1 MIAANNN
8 ALVFFGLFLA
18 GLLFVPLSVSFMVP
32 EADADHYTE
41 TVQNAP
47 GSSYVGCEETNS
59 CFLPSTVIIDVGG
72 TVTWENPDNVPH
84 TVTSG
89 TSSNGPDGYFDSNLI
104 MVGDTYTNTF
114 DSAGTYTYFCMIHP
128 WMAGTV
134 TVTAGGSGTT
144 SLSGTILRSDGTAYQ
159 TTKWQADEAL
169 TESGLN
175 WTIFRP
181 SLIFGDPCGEGRPEF
196 CTQVRD
202 DMLSMPFPAPLFYNG
217 LLPFNSG
224 LFSMSPIHV
233 KNVAEFFVKS
243 INSKICEKNI
253 FDLGGPEVLTWK
265 EIIHKIALASGKRTW
280 KIPAPVVVIKIAA
293 SILDRFKWF
302 PVTRDQ
308 LTMLMES
315 NTVSANYFDDFSI
328 NPKNFN
334 LENLEYLK

>member
-1 MIAANNN
+1 MKVAVFGGTGFVGSYIVRELVRKGFIPKILVRSGSLAKIISPCEVVRGDIQDKNAIIETIQGTEVVIYTIGIIREFPKKGVTFKELQLNGLKRCIEIARK
-8 ALVFFGLFLA
+8 
-18 GLLFVPLSVSFMVP
+18 
-32 EADADHYTE
+32 
-41 TVQNAP
+41 
-47 GSSYVGCEETNS
+47 
-59 CFLPSTVIIDVGG
+59 IDVKRFILM
-72 TVTWENPDNVPH
+72 
-84 TVTSG
+84 SA
-89 TSSNGPDGYFDSNLI
+89 NG
-104 MVGDTYTNTF
+104 V
-114 DSAGTYTYFCMIHP
+114 
-128 WMAGTV
+128 
-134 TVTAGGSGTT
+134 
-144 SLSGTILRSDGTAYQ
+144 RSDGTAYQ

-181 SLIFGDPCGEGRPEF
+181 SLIFGDPSREGRPEF
-196 CTQVRD
+196 CTQIRD

-328 NPKNFN
+328 NPKKFNF
-334 LENLEYLK
+334 ENLVYLK

>member
-1 MIAANNN
+1 MKVAVFGGTGFVGSYIVRELVRKGFIPKILVRSGSLSKIISPCEVVRGDIKDKNAIIETIRGTEVVIYTIGIIREFPKKGVTFKELQLNGLKRCIEIARK
-8 ALVFFGLFLA
+8 
-18 GLLFVPLSVSFMVP
+18 
-32 EADADHYTE
+32 
-41 TVQNAP
+41 
-47 GSSYVGCEETNS
+47 
-59 CFLPSTVIIDVGG
+59 IDVKRFILM
-72 TVTWENPDNVPH
+72 
-84 TVTSG
+84 SA
-89 TSSNGPDGYFDSNLI
+89 NG
-104 MVGDTYTNTF
+104 V
-114 DSAGTYTYFCMIHP
+114 
-128 WMAGTV
+128 
-134 TVTAGGSGTT
+134 
-144 SLSGTILRSDGTAYQ
+144 RSDGTAYQ

-169 TESGLN
+169 TKSGLN

-181 SLIFGDPCGEGRPEF
+181 SLIFGDPRGEGRPEF

-243 INSKICEKNI
+243 INLKICEKNI

-328 NPKNFN
+328 NPKKFN

>member
-1 MIAANNN
+1 MKVALFGGTGFVGSYIVRELVRKGFIPKILVRSGSLSKIISPCEVVRGDIKDKNAIIETIRGTEVVIYTIGIIREFPKKGVTFKELQLNGLKRCIEIARK
-8 ALVFFGLFLA
+8 
-18 GLLFVPLSVSFMVP
+18 
-32 EADADHYTE
+32 
-41 TVQNAP
+41 
-47 GSSYVGCEETNS
+47 
-59 CFLPSTVIIDVGG
+59 IDVKRFILM
-72 TVTWENPDNVPH
+72 
-84 TVTSG
+84 SA
-89 TSSNGPDGYFDSNLI
+89 NG
-104 MVGDTYTNTF
+104 V
-114 DSAGTYTYFCMIHP
+114 
-128 WMAGTV
+128 
-134 TVTAGGSGTT
+134 
-144 SLSGTILRSDGTAYQ
+144 RSDGTAYQ

-169 TESGLN
+169 TKSGLN

-181 SLIFGDPCGEGRPEF
+181 SLIFGDPRGEGRPEF
-196 CTQVRD
+196 CTQIRD

-328 NPKNFN
+328 NPKKFN